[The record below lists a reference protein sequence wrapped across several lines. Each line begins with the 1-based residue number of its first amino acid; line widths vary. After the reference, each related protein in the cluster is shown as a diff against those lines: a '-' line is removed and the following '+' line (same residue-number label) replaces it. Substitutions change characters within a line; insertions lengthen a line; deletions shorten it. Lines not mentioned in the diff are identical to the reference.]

1 MRARHGAAP
10 AMNTRG
16 NTELLEC
23 VLLAREI
30 QDGSLPMR
38 RGCSEIARRI
48 IAGRVDPNDACAL
61 LAEISAS
68 LRGPNELSVF
78 EVLAH
83 EQYGHEPL
91 GFTAQ
96 SCAAQIIEE
105 ARRLVALGDG

>member
-1 MRARHGAAP
+1 
-10 AMNTRG
+10 
-16 NTELLEC
+16 
-23 VLLAREI
+23 
-30 QDGSLPMR
+30 
-38 RGCSEIARRI
+38 
-48 IAGRVDPNDACAL
+48 L